1 MYVHYF
7 RLQQEGWFELLDV
20 ITDIGDILAHLV
32 NGTRINTLCNRTII
46 VRAPHND
53 TTVAIKKSANRL
65 EQVAWQ
71 LAPRFLILNR
81 TSFALTCNLF

>member
-7 RLQQEGWFELLDV
+7 RLQQEGWFELFDV
-20 ITDIGDILAHLV
+20 IADIGDILAHLV
-32 NGTRINTLCNRTII
+32 YGTRINTLRNRTVI
-46 VRAPHND
+46 VRAQYND
-53 TTVAIKKSANRL
+53 TTVAIKKSTNRL

-71 LAPRFLILNR
+71 LAPCFLILNR